1 MSTVHC
7 PESEPML
14 GTGSSSSGNP
24 ETISDRLDEPIALR
38 KGVRS
43 CTQHPI
49 SKFVSYDNL
58 SPSFHAFTTNLS
70 RIDVPR
76 TIEDALAVPEWK
88 NDVLE
93 EMQALEKSD
102 TWSLVELP
110 QGKSVVEC
118 KWVFTIKVRP
128 NGSIEI
134 YKSRLVAKGFTQT
147 YGIDYTE
154 TFAPVAKL
162 NTIRVLLSLAS
173 RGYSQGQTDHTLFVK
188 HSSNERVTILIVYV
202 DDIILTGD
210 DFNEMEEI
218 KRLMAM
224 EFEIKDLR
232 TMKYFLGMEVA
243 RSKKDETGMLNCK
256 PIETPIEQGGKGKL
270 FDGDPVDKGR
280 YQRFVGKLIYLSHT
294 RLDIVSRIYNGY
306 VYLKKNPGKGLFFGK
321 NEDRMVEMFID
332 PAWAGSVIDRK
343 STSGYCTQLW
353 GNLVTW
359 HSKKQFVVARSS
371 AKAEYRAMAHG
382 ICEAIW
388 IKRLLEELKISYEFP
403 MRLYCDNK
411 ATICIAHNPVHHDR
425 TKHVEVDRH
434 FITEKLE
441 KEVISIKCIPIVQ
454 QVVDIFTKGLPRPT
468 FDFLTSKLGL
478 IDIYS
483 QA

>member
-38 KGVRS
+38 KGVRT
-43 CTQHPI
+43 CTQNPI

-88 NDVLE
+88 NVVLE

-134 YKSRLVAKGFTQT
+134 YKARLVAKGFTQT

-154 TFAPVAKL
+154 TFAPIAKL
-162 NTIRVLLSLAS
+162 NTIRVLLSLAILKSDQES
-173 RGYSQGQTDHTLFVK
+173 RIFTRQTDHTLLVK
-188 HSSNERVTILIVYV
+188 HSSNKRVTILVVYV
-202 DDIILTGD
+202 DDIILIGD

-243 RSKKDETGMLNCK
+243 RSKKGISISQKKYPMDLLDETGMLSCK
-256 PIETPIEQGGKGKL
+256 PIETPIEQGGKGKS
-270 FDGDPVDKGR
+270 FDEESVDKGR
-280 YQRFVGKLIYLSHT
+280 YQRLVGKLIYLSHT
-294 RLDIVSRIYNGY
+294 RPDIAFAVSQE
-306 VYLKKNPGKGLFFGK
+306 KPGERTFFGK
-321 NEDRMVEMFID
+321 NEDRMVEVFTD
-332 PAWAGSVIDRK
+332 PDWAGSVIDRK

-359 HSKKQFVVARSS
+359 RSEKQSVVARSS
-371 AKAEYRAMAHG
+371 AEAEYRAMAHG

-388 IKRLLEELKISYEFP
+388 IKQLLEELKISYEFP
-403 MRLYCDNK
+403 MQLYCDNK
-411 ATICIAHNPVHHDR
+411 ATICIAHNPVRHDR

-434 FITEKLE
+434 FITEKL
-441 KEVISIKCIPIVQ
+441 
-454 QVVDIFTKGLPRPT
+454 RRR
-468 FDFLTSKLGL
+468 
-478 IDIYS
+478 
-483 QA
+483 